1 MFVSIRLSI
10 HKNYGYLTLALVP
23 ALAIMQSYQVKRV
36 MERMTIMPTLKK
48 HIPFFLLLLLLV
60 SCGTKASPTP
70 NVQATAT
77 WLVIQQTM
85 VALDM
90 TVQAHSAAQ
99 TEAARATATPLPT
112 ATLSPTPTV
121 TPGPLV
127 IRDDFSSDTGRWI
140 ECGVCRIENGAL
152 QMGPYP
158 VSDKGEG
165 YFTIC
170 ADCGVVQD
178 FKMGVDA
185 TFKDGYTDR
194 GFGLVLREMDGNYAD
209 VEITTW
215 QVYGAWVYDRSNNG
229 WGNLL
234 GGDPW
239 KLSGSLYPSYG
250 TNRLEV
256 EVKSQG
262 GKSALSIYINGQLIK
277 TGEMPAVSGRVGL
290 VVGLHSLAVTFDNFY
305 FEGDTI
311 HQPVENNPEPQG

>member
-1 MFVSIRLSI
+1 
-10 HKNYGYLTLALVP
+10 
-23 ALAIMQSYQVKRV
+23 
-36 MERMTIMPTLKK
+36 MPTSKTY
-48 HIPFFLLLLLLV
+48 IPFFLLLLLLI
-60 SCGTKASPTP
+60 SCSTPASPTP
-70 NVQATAT
+70 NAQATAT
-77 WLVIQQTM
+77 WLVIQQTV

-90 TVQAHSAAQ
+90 TVQAYAAAQ
-99 TEAARATATPLPT
+99 TEAAKATATPLPT

-127 IRDDFSSDTGRWI
+127 IRDDFSSDVGRWV
-140 ECGVCRIENGAL
+140 ECGACKIENGVL

-165 YFTIC
+165 YLAIC
-170 ADCGVVQD
+170 SDCGVVQD
-178 FKMGVDA
+178 YKMGIDA

-194 GFGLVLREMDGNYAD
+194 GFGLILRENNSSYVD

-215 QVYGAWVYDRSNNG
+215 QVYGAWVYDKSKNI
-229 WGNLL
+229 WGGLL
-234 GGDPW
+234 DSEPW
-239 KLSGSLYPSYG
+239 KLSGTLYPSYG

-262 GKSALSIYINGQLIK
+262 GKSALSIYINGQLVK

-290 VVGLHSLAVTFDNFY
+290 VVGLHSLAVTFDNFS

-311 HQPVENNPEPQG
+311 LQPVENNPGQQG

>member
-1 MFVSIRLSI
+1 ML
-10 HKNYGYLTLALVP
+10 P
-23 ALAIMQSYQVKRV
+23 
-36 MERMTIMPTLKK
+36 LKK
-48 HIPFFLLLLLLV
+48 YILLFVLILFLAA
-60 SCGTKASPTP
+60 CGTKASPTP
-70 NVQATAT
+70 DVQATAT

-90 TVQAHSAAQ
+90 TVQAHAAAQ
-99 TEAARATATPLPT
+99 TEAAKATATPLPT

-127 IRDDFSSDTGRWI
+127 IRDDFSSDTGRWT
-140 ECGVCRIENGAL
+140 ECGVCKIENGTL

-165 YFTIC
+165 YIAIC
-170 ADCGVVQD
+170 SDCGTVQD

-194 GFGLVLREMDGNYAD
+194 GFGLVLREIDGSYAD

-215 QVYGAWVYDRSNNG
+215 QVYGAWVYDKPKHT
-229 WGNLL
+229 WGSLL

-262 GKSALSIYINGQLIK
+262 GKSALSIYINGQSVK
-277 TGEMPAVSGRVGL
+277 TGEMPAISGRVGL
-290 VVGLHSLAVTFDNFY
+290 IVGLHTLAVTFDNFY
-305 FEGDTI
+305 FEGDAI
-311 HQPVENNPEPQG
+311 RQPVESNPGQQG

>member
-1 MFVSIRLSI
+1 ML
-10 HKNYGYLTLALVP
+10 
-23 ALAIMQSYQVKRV
+23 
-36 MERMTIMPTLKK
+36 TLKK
-48 HIPFFLLLLLLV
+48 YLLFFVVILSLV
-60 SCGTKASPTP
+60 ACGTKASPTSD
-70 NVQATAT
+70 VQATAT

-90 TVQAHSAAQ
+90 TVQAHTAAQ

-112 ATLSPTPTV
+112 ATSSPPPTV

-127 IRDDFSSDTGRWI
+127 IRDDFSTDTGRWT
-140 ECGVCRIENGAL
+140 ECGMCKIENGAL

-158 VSDKGEG
+158 ISDKGEA
-165 YFTIC
+165 YIAIC

-178 FKMGVDA
+178 YKMGIDA

-194 GFGLVLREMDGNYAD
+194 GFGLVLRENEGSYAD

-215 QVYGAWVYDRSNNG
+215 QVYGSWVYNKSRNS

-234 GGDPW
+234 SGDPW

-262 GKSALSIYINGQLIK
+262 GKSALSIYINGQLVNS
-277 TGEMPAVSGRVGL
+277 GEMPAVSGRVGL
-290 VVGLHSLAVTFDNFY
+290 VVGLHSLGVVFDNFY
-305 FEGDTI
+305 FEGDTL
-311 HQPVENNPEPQG
+311 HQPVETGPVQQG